1 MRRRYGMFYGVV
13 MLTGVNL
20 LLRVAGTSFQVYLS
34 RTIGAAGVGLLQLTM
49 SLGSFTLIAG
59 MAGVRTAAMYLTAEE
74 LGRKRQEG
82 LPWVLSGCIRYSLLA
97 SGAAALVLALGAGFL
112 AEGLVGNGRIAG
124 CLRLYAGFL
133 PIPCLCGVFAGF
145 FTAAGRVGTLAA
157 VEVAEQLCSMGATF
171 VLLTLPG
178 SREPEAA
185 TRCVI
190 LGSGLGGCLTLIS
203 LLALR
208 LRERGTIGPEIPV
221 REKLLKTALPLAGAD
236 VLKSGI
242 STGENLLVPRR
253 LGLYPGIGDPLAA
266 FGVISGMVFP
276 VLMFPACIL
285 WGLADLLIPELAR
298 CNAAGSRERI
308 CYLVRRG
315 LKAGLLYGLIFGGG
329 MALVSGSLCQGLYNN
344 REAGLW
350 LGRFA
355 LMIPMLYCDALVDA
369 MTKGLG
375 QQKIC
380 VCFNILTSVLDV
392 GMLFVLLPRYGVGG
406 YYVSFLI
413 GHGVNFLLS
422 LGLLMKISGL
432 RFRLRTPA
440 SCAGAMAAGLLLGR
454 LAGQTAAIPV
464 YCTVLGSILVL
475 TGFLKIEDILWLVRL
490 VGAERKN

>member
-1 MRRRYGMFYGVV
+1 MFYGVV

-20 LLRVAGTSFQVYLS
+20 LLRFAGTSFQVYLS

-49 SLGSFTLIAG
+49 SVGSFALIAG
-59 MAGVRTAAMYLTAEE
+59 MAGIRTAAMYLTAGE
-74 LGRKRQEG
+74 LGRSRREG

-112 AEGLVGNGRIAG
+112 AEGLIGNGRIAG

-133 PIPCLCGVFAGF
+133 PISCLCGVFAGF

-157 VEVAEQLCSMGATF
+157 VEVAEQLCAMGATF
-171 VLLTLPG
+171 ALLALPG

-203 LLALR
+203 LLVLR
-208 LRERGTIGPEIPV
+208 LRERGAIGPEIPV
-221 REKLLKTALPLAGAD
+221 REKLLETALPLAGAD

-242 STGENLLVPRR
+242 STAENLLVPRR
-253 LGLYPGIGDPLAA
+253 LGLYPGGGDPLAA

-276 VLMFPACIL
+276 VLMFPVCIL

-298 CNAAGSRERI
+298 CNAAGRRERI

-315 LKAGLLYGLIFGGG
+315 LKAALLYGLVFGGG
-329 MALVSGSLCQGLYNN
+329 MALVSEPLCQGLYANQ
-344 REAGLW
+344 EAGLW

-355 LMIPMLYCDALVDA
+355 LLIPMLYCDALVDA

-380 VCFNILTSVLDV
+380 VCFNILTSAMDV
-392 GMLFVLLPRYGVGG
+392 IMLFVLLPRFGLPG
-406 YYVSFLI
+406 YWWSFFI
-413 GHGVNFLLS
+413 SHAVNFGLS
-422 LGLLMKISGL
+422 LGLLLKISGVAIRWRVPVRSL
-432 RFRLRTPA
+432 
-440 SCAGAMAAGLLLGR
+440 GAMAFAIWAAGRLPSPGARLGAYLLLLGCLLTLLGILR
-454 LAGQTAAIPV
+454 KEDGQW
-464 YCTVLGSILVL
+464 VLGM
-475 TGFLKIEDILWLVRL
+475 LKR
-490 VGAERKN
+490 G